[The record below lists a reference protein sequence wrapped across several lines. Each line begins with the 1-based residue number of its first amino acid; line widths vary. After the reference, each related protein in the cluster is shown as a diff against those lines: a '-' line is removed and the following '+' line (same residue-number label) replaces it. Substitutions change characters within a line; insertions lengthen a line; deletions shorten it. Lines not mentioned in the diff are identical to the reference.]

1 VEAAA
6 PAALRHLGSAMEL
19 RPLGRSGIRVSA
31 LCLGAMS
38 FGSMGNPD
46 RDDCIRIIH
55 RALDAGINVIDT
67 ADVYSAGQSEEIV
80 GAALKGRRDDV
91 VLATKSFNPMGR
103 DPNRRGSSRRWIIR
117 ACEDS
122 LRRLGTD
129 HVDLYQLHRPDENTD
144 IEETLEAL
152 TDLVRQGK
160 VRLVGSSTF
169 PAEAI
174 VEAQWAAERRGAVRV
189 RSEQPPYSIFVRG
202 IERDVLPTCR
212 RYGMGAMVW
221 SPLNGGWLTGKYRS
235 EAPPPQDS
243 RFARVAR
250 GPWQLDS
257 PGAARK
263 LELLPHVEEVARDA
277 GMDLITLSL
286 AFTLAHPGV
295 TSTIIGPRTMEQLES
310 QLPAGDIRLDDAA
323 LDRIDDLV
331 APGETISPSDIAYEP
346 QALRRVAQRR
356 LPAVAAP

>member
-1 VEAAA
+1 ME
-6 PAALRHLGSAMEL
+6 LRHLG
-19 RPLGRSGIRVSA
+19 RSGVRLSA
-31 LCLGAMS
+31 LTLGAMS
-38 FGSMGNPD
+38 FGSMGNTD
-46 RDDCIRIIH
+46 RDECIRIIH

-67 ADVYSAGQSEEIV
+67 ADVYSAGESEEIV

-103 DPNRRGSSRRWIIR
+103 DPNQRGSSRRWIIR

-152 TDLVRQGK
+152 SDLVRQGK

-174 VEAQWAAERRGAVRV
+174 VEAQWAADRRGAVRL
-189 RSEQPPYSIFVRG
+189 RTEQPPYSIFVRG
-202 IERDVLPTCR
+202 IERDVLPTCQ
-212 RYGMGAMVW
+212 RYGMGALVW

-235 EAPPPQDS
+235 DAPAPVDS

-250 GPWQLDS
+250 GVWKLDS
-257 PGAARK
+257 PGAQRK
-263 LELLPHVEEVARDA
+263 LDLLPRLEEVARES

-286 AFTLAHPGV
+286 AFTLAHPAV
-295 TSTIIGPRTMEQLES
+295 TSTIIGPRTMEQLDG
-310 QLPAGDIRLDDAA
+310 QLAAGDVRLDDAT
-323 LDRIDDLV
+323 LDRIDAIV
-331 APGETISPSDIAYEP
+331 GPGETVSRTDISYEP
-346 QALRRVAQRR
+346 QALRKMPLRR
-356 LPAVAAP
+356 LPPVAAR